1 MKEIIDSLNVIS
13 DLTEQ
18 LKIDIN
24 NFDKNKDRIS
34 RNHLIVNTGVLVDLL
49 GNTELKIYNFI
60 RGKDE

>member
-34 RNHLIVNTGVLVDLL
+34 RNHLIVNTGVLVDLF

>member
-49 GNTELKIYNFI
+49 GNIELKIYNFI